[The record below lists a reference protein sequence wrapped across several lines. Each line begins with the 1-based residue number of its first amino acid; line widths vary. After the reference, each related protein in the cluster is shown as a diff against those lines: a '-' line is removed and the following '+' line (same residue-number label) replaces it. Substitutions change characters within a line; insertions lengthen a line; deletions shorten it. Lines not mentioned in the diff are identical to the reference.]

1 MPSTRSLAV
10 AVPFVLATA
19 LAIILTGPLLLF
31 DPLVVSVEQGRHNV
45 PESLS
50 TTGDE
55 VARITNSMLGDLFFD
70 GSFEVSL
77 NGTEPFLDSSER
89 SHMRDVGRLVRTL
102 VTLEIASLVV
112 AILLGWW
119 LRRERDLRGRL
130 LLAAA
135 ATVGVAAVLLGVFF
149 AVAFDAAFA
158 AFHGLFFEPGSWQ
171 FAPGSHLI
179 TLFPEPFWFE
189 LALLAGLTIVIGA
202 VLVALLGRRDLTT
215 APVGG

>member
-50 TTGDE
+50 TSGDE

-171 FAPGSHLI
+171 FPPGSHLI
-179 TLFPEPFWFE
+179 ALFPEPFWFE
-189 LALLAGLTIVIGA
+189 LSLLAGLTIVIGA

-215 APVGG
+215 APARG

>member
-1 MPSTRSLAV
+1 MSRTRSLVV

-19 LAIILTGPLLLF
+19 LAITLTGPLLLF
-31 DPLVVSVEQGRHNV
+31 DPVVVSVEQGRHGV

-50 TTGDE
+50 TSGDE

-77 NGTEPFLDSSER
+77 DGREPFLDAAER

-102 VTLEIASLVV
+102 ALLEIASLVV

-135 ATVGVAAVLLGVFF
+135 ATVGVVAILLGVFF
-149 AVAFDAAFA
+149 AVAFDAAFT

-171 FAPGSHLI
+171 FPPGSHLI

-189 LALLAGLTIVIGA
+189 LALLAGVTIVIGA

-215 APVGG
+215 PVAGR